1 MRWYRDHANGWTS
14 RIEDDTADRW
24 LVYADARD
32 QGEVSRAA
40 QFNVRGEREAQGLD
54 GTKAAEL
61 RARADWKTRPEPN

>member
-24 LVYADARD
+24 LVYAYARD

-40 QFNVRGEREAQGLD
+40 QLDARGEREAQGLD

-61 RARADWKTRPEPN
+61 GARVNWKTHPRPK

>member
-24 LVYADARD
+24 LVYAYARD

-40 QFNVRGEREAQGLD
+40 QLDAGGEREAQGLD

-61 RARADWKTRPEPN
+61 GARVNWKTRPRPK

>member
-24 LVYADARD
+24 LVYAYARD

-40 QFNVRGEREAQGLD
+40 QLDVRGGREAQGLD

-61 RARADWKTRPEPN
+61 GARVNWMTRPRPK

>member
-1 MRWYRDHANGWTS
+1 MRWYRDHANGWIS

-24 LVYADARD
+24 LAYAYAQD

-40 QFNVRGEREAQGLD
+40 QLDVRGDREAPGLD

-61 RARADWKTRPEPN
+61 RARAAREDAPAAK